1 MNDEWDELLKNAL
14 AKRQPPAGFAE
25 QVMARTERKRAGT
38 FTWKGFGA
46 VAATIALAASGYLGY
61 REHRATELEQRL
73 QASRQLVFALQLT
86 SEKIAAVDQRLKKSS
101 AELSVREENFE
112 RKN

>member
-14 AKRQPPAGFAE
+14 GRTQPPAGFAE
-25 QVMARTERKRAGT
+25 RVMARTERKRTGT
-38 FTWKGFGA
+38 FAWKAFGA

-61 REHRATELEQRL
+61 REHQAAEAEQRL

-86 SEKIAAVDQRLKKSS
+86 SEKITAVDQRLKNSS
-101 AELSVREENFE
+101 AQLRVREENFE